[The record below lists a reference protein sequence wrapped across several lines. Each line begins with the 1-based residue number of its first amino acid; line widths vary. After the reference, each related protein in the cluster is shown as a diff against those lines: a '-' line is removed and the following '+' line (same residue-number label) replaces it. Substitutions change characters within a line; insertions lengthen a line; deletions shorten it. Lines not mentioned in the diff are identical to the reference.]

1 MEKLLGPLLKH
12 PWVTLVVITFPTL
25 VFVFYTWQVTVDPSN
40 ESLLPQN
47 DATVQ
52 YLKEFN
58 RIFGS
63 DEVIV
68 VALHSPQL
76 FTEENFA
83 LLSALTDRISQ
94 IPYVTQV
101 ISLINFKDVRS
112 DIFGP
117 VLKVPFEEVLS
128 HKKTLQD
135 FASEV
140 IYNPL
145 IENLLLS
152 KDQKTTALLVHI
164 SPREGDP
171 FYRRK
176 IVEGIREM
184 VAEAR
189 GLGSGVESQKDKIKY
204 PSSKL
209 DFYVAGI
216 PVEVTDL
223 AEYIRQDQRVFL
235 PFIFLI
241 ITLALSITYSTL
253 LEIFLPLLV
262 MLLSLIWTIG
272 LYSLQGKA
280 LNAITTLLT
289 PIVMVTSVENVI
301 HFLNRYRED
310 FYNLGDLQK
319 ALIKSFS
326 IIAIPCF
333 LTSFTTAIGFA
344 SLMVNPI
351 PAVQDFGIYASLG
364 AIFAYFLAMTI
375 VPLTLV
381 QVKAGKLDLRK
392 GEKWDYLEKLLKHL
406 EEIIL
411 SKKNWILAIT
421 GVLLFISVVG
431 LFRIK
436 ITTDIIRSFKSTAP
450 LYQATQFIDEH
461 LTGVNSLEIT
471 VQSPKRY
478 SEPVEG
484 SGVQGPESEVPLSRV
499 TLKTLKKIEELQRF
513 LDNFPEIVKT
523 LSLVDLIKRL
533 YQADHEDDP
542 AFYRLPEDESD
553 LEEYLGFLTT
563 SKDQEYLRFIT
574 EDLSL
579 VRISCR
585 VKAVGTDRSQQIL
598 HQIQAYVNRA
608 FQDGEEV
615 HITGSMLVLSNMST
629 YLVRNQIKSMAAALP
644 LILISMGLL
653 YRSTFIG
660 LISAIPNLIPILMIY
675 GFMGWTG
682 IELSVPTAM
691 ISSIVIGLAINNTI
705 YFLSRFKLEFPRLKD
720 YTFAIQAT
728 LKNTGRAMIASSMIL
743 VLGFWVGIFGSFKP
757 SIYFALLTGMT
768 LLLALISNL
777 VILPLILILFKPLK

>member
-1 MEKLLGPLLKH
+1 MEKLLGPLLKY
-12 PWVTLVVITFPTL
+12 PRLALIVLMIPTL
-25 VFVFYTWQVTVDPSN
+25 VFAFYAWHVTVDPSN
-40 ESLLPQN
+40 ESLLPQG
-47 DATVQ
+47 DITVE

-68 VALHSPQL
+68 IALHSPQL

-83 LLSALTDRISQ
+83 SLSALTDKISQ

-101 ISLINFKDVRS
+101 VSLVNFKDVRS
-112 DIFGP
+112 DVFGP
-117 VLKVPFEEVLS
+117 ALRVPFEEVLS

-140 IYNPL
+140 AQNPL
-145 IENLLLS
+145 VQNLLLS
-152 KDQKTTALLVHI
+152 RDGKTTAILVDI
-164 SPREGDP
+164 TPREGDP
-171 FYRRK
+171 FYRKK
-176 IVEGIREM
+176 IVEKIREII
-184 VAEAR
+184 AEAESQE
-189 GLGSGVESQKDKIKY
+189 SGVGDQKDKVKH

-223 AEYIRQDQRVFL
+223 AEYIRRDQKIFL

-241 ITLALSITYSTL
+241 ITLALSLTYSTV
-253 LEIFLPLLV
+253 LEVLLPLLV
-262 MLLSLIWTIG
+262 MFLSLIWTIG
-272 LYSLQGKA
+272 LYGLQGKA

-310 FYNLGDLQK
+310 FYNLGDPQK
-319 ALIKSFS
+319 ALVRSFS

-364 AIFAYFLAMTI
+364 ATFAYFLAMTL
-375 VPLTLV
+375 VPLTIV
-381 QVKAGKLDLRK
+381 QVKVGKLDPWK
-392 GEKWDYLEKLLKHL
+392 GKKWDYLEKLLSYL

-411 SKKNWILAIT
+411 SKKNWVLSIT
-421 GVLLFISVVG
+421 GILLVVSSMG
-431 LFRIK
+431 LFHIK

-471 VQSPKRY
+471 VRGPKRLE
-478 SEPVEG
+478 SVEG
-484 SGVQGPESEVPLSRV
+484 SSVQSPESEALNSRI
-499 TLKTLKKIEELQRF
+499 TLKTLKKIEELQQF
-513 LDNFPEIVKT
+513 LNTFPEIVKT

-553 LEEYLGFLTT
+553 LEEYLDFLAT
-563 SKDQEYLRFIT
+563 SKDREYLQFIT

-585 VKAVGTDRSQQIL
+585 VKAIGTDRSQQML
-598 HQIQAYVNRA
+598 QQIQTYINTA
-608 FQDGEEV
+608 FQEGEEIR
-615 HITGSMLVLSNMST
+615 ITGSMLVLSNMST

-660 LISAIPNLIPILMIY
+660 LMSAIPNLIPILMVY

-682 IELSVPTAM
+682 VELSVPTAM

-705 YFLSRFKLEFPRLKD
+705 YFLSRFKLEFPKLKD
-720 YTFAIQAT
+720 YTSAIQAT

-777 VILPLILILFKPLK
+777 IILPLTLIIFKPLK

>member
-1 MEKLLGPLLKH
+1 MEKLLDPLLKY
-12 PWVTLVVITFPTL
+12 PRLALILLILPTL
-25 VFVFYTWQVTVDPSN
+25 VFAFYAWHVTVDPSN
-40 ESLLPQN
+40 ESLLPR
-47 DATVQ
+47 DDITVK

-68 VALHSPQL
+68 IALHSSQL

-83 LLSALTDRISQ
+83 LLSALTDSISQ

-101 ISLINFKDVRS
+101 VSLVNFKDVRS
-112 DIFGP
+112 DVFGP
-117 VLKVPFEEVLS
+117 TLKVPFEEVLS

-135 FASEV
+135 FAAEV
-140 IYNPL
+140 AQNPL
-145 IENLLLS
+145 TQNLLLS
-152 KDQKTTALLVHI
+152 RDGKTTAILVDI
-164 SPREGDP
+164 APREGDP

-176 IVEGIREM
+176 IVEKIRGII
-184 VAEAR
+184 AEAESQE
-189 GLGSGVESQKDKIKY
+189 SGVRDQKDKIKHS
-204 PSSKL
+204 PSRL

-216 PVEVTDL
+216 PVEVSDL
-223 AEYIRQDQRVFL
+223 AEYIRRDQRIFL

-241 ITLALSITYSTL
+241 ITLALSLTYSTV
-253 LEIFLPLLV
+253 LEVLLPLLV
-262 MLLSLIWTIG
+262 MFLSLIWTIG
-272 LYSLQGKA
+272 LYSFQGKA

-310 FYNLGDLQK
+310 FYNLGDPQK
-319 ALIKSFS
+319 ALVRSFS

-351 PAVQDFGIYASLG
+351 PAVQDFGVYASLG
-364 AIFAYFLAMTI
+364 ATFAYFLAMTL
-375 VPLTLV
+375 VPLTIV
-381 QVKAGKLDLRK
+381 QVKAGKLDLWK
-392 GEKWDYLEKLLKHL
+392 GKKWDYLEKLLPYL

-411 SKKNWILAIT
+411 SKKNWVLFIT
-421 GVLLFISVVG
+421 GILLLISFMG

-471 VQSPKRY
+471 VRSLKRY
-478 SEPVEG
+478 PESVEG
-484 SGVQGPESEVPLSRV
+484 SSVQGPESEGPSSRI

-523 LSLVDLIKRL
+523 LSPVDLIKRL

-553 LEEYLGFLTT
+553 LEEYLDFLTT
-563 SKDQEYLRFIT
+563 SKDREYLRFIT

-585 VKAVGTDRSQQIL
+585 VKAVGTDRSQQML
-598 HQIQAYVNRA
+598 QQIQAYINTA
-608 FQDGEEV
+608 FQGEEEV

-660 LISAIPNLIPILMIY
+660 LMSAIPNLIPILMTY

-705 YFLSRFKLEFPRLKD
+705 YFLSRFKLEFPKLKD
-720 YTFAIQAT
+720 YTPAIQTT
-728 LKNTGRAMIASSMIL
+728 LKNTGRAMIASSLIL
-743 VLGFWVGIFGSFKP
+743 VLGFWVGILGSFKP

-777 VILPLILILFKPLK
+777 IILPLTLIISKPLK

>member
-1 MEKLLGPLLKH
+1 MEKLLGPLLKY
-12 PWVTLVVITFPTL
+12 PRLALIILLLPTL
-25 VFVFYTWQVTVDPSN
+25 IFAFYAWHVTADPSN
-40 ESLLPQN
+40 ESLLPQ
-47 DATVQ
+47 DDITVE

-58 RIFGS
+58 RTFGS

-68 VALHSPQL
+68 IALHSSQL

-101 ISLINFKDVRS
+101 VSLVNFKDVRS

-117 VLKVPFEEVLS
+117 ALRVPFEEVLS
-128 HKKTLQD
+128 GKKTLQD

-140 IYNPL
+140 AQNPL
-145 IENLLLS
+145 TQNLLLS
-152 KDQKTTALLVHI
+152 KDGKTAAILVDI
-164 SPREGDP
+164 TPREGDP

-176 IVEGIREM
+176 IVEKIREIIT
-184 VAEAR
+184 EA
-189 GLGSGVESQKDKIKY
+189 GSQESGVGDQKDKVK
-204 PSSKL
+204 PSSGL

-223 AEYIRQDQRVFL
+223 AEYIRRDQKVFL
-235 PFIFLI
+235 PLIFLI
-241 ITLALSITYSTL
+241 ITLALSLTYSTI
-253 LEIFLPLLV
+253 LEVLLPLLA
-262 MLLSLIWTIG
+262 MFLSLIWTIG
-272 LYSLQGKA
+272 LYGLQGKA

-310 FYNLGDLQK
+310 FYNLGDPQK
-319 ALIKSFS
+319 ALVRSFS

-364 AIFAYFLAMTI
+364 ATFAYFLAMTL
-375 VPLTLV
+375 VPLTII
-381 QVKAGKLDLRK
+381 QVKVGKLDSWIGK
-392 GEKWDYLEKLLKHL
+392 KWDYPEKLLPYL

-411 SKKNWILAIT
+411 SKKSWVLSIT
-421 GVLLFISVVG
+421 GILLLVSFIG

-471 VQSPKRY
+471 VRGPKRY
-478 SEPVEG
+478 PESVEG
-484 SGVQGPESEVPLSRV
+484 SSVQSPESEVPSSRI
-499 TLKTLKKIEELQRF
+499 TLKTLKKIEELQQF
-513 LDNFPEIVKT
+513 LDTFPEIVKT

-553 LEEYLGFLTT
+553 LEEYLDFLAT
-563 SKDQEYLRFIT
+563 SKDREYLRFIT

-585 VKAVGTDRSQQIL
+585 VKAVGTDRSQQML
-598 HQIQAYVNRA
+598 HQIQAYINTA
-608 FQDGEEV
+608 FREGEEIR
-615 HITGSMLVLSNMST
+615 ITGSMLVLSNMST
-629 YLVRNQIKSMAAALP
+629 YLVRNQIKSMATALP

-660 LISAIPNLIPILMIY
+660 LMSAIPNLIPILMVY
-675 GFMGWTG
+675 GFMGWIG

-705 YFLSRFKLEFPRLKD
+705 YFLSRFKLEFPKLKD
-720 YTFAIQAT
+720 YARAIQAT
-728 LKNTGRAMIASSMIL
+728 LKNTGRAMIASSLIL

-777 VILPLILILFKPLK
+777 IILPLTLIIFKPLK